1 MRLPALIENT
11 VVDGEPAA
19 IPSATR
25 RVSRRILVVDDNV
38 DSAST
43 LATLLELSGNQ
54 VDVAHDGL
62 EALEAANRIRPDV
75 VLLDLGMPRL
85 NGYDAC
91 RRIRQES
98 WSANTVVIA
107 LTGWGQ
113 DEDRRKTGEA
123 GFNAHVVKPVT
134 LPMLEKLWLE

>member
-1 MRLPALIENT
+1 MKSFT
-11 VVDGEPAA
+11 KY
-19 IPSATR
+19 SATR

>member
-1 MRLPALIENT
+1 MQRALDRADRDAHDLRD
-11 VVDGEPAA
+11 VL
-19 IPSATR
+19 R
-25 RVSRRILVVDDNV
+25 RQVFVEAQHD
-38 DSAST
+38 A
-43 LATLLELSGNQ
+43 LALAGGQQ

-62 EALEAANRIRPDV
+62 EALEAANRIKPDV

-91 RRIRQES
+91 RRIRQEP
-98 WSANTVVIA
+98 WSTNTVVIA

-113 DEDRRKTGEA
+113 EEDRRKTGEA